1 MRFVKGLFS
10 LLLVSL
16 LLIPLAA
23 CNDKGTT
30 STTAP
35 AGTTTG
41 TQAKKDYSQRVK
53 YTMATVQTIEG
64 LNYTTSDAFAKFYSD
79 KYNYDIEVTA
89 LTFDNWAERLRV
101 WINSGDMP
109 DVCVFDFKYADAA
122 TFVEQE
128 LVKKM
133 PDDWKTLWPNIATV
147 FSRTTLGPKM
157 EEILKGVYF
166 LPRARFDK
174 NLPSTPLG
182 DHLSM
187 WLRKDWAEAVN
198 FPIKSTY
205 KTSEI
210 IEYGNLIKKN
220 DPGKVG
226 DKLQPISNRPH
237 WAVELFIGSNSTH
250 FNNFYKDDSGKYV
263 WGAASQDTLTGLK
276 LYQEAYKSGA
286 LNKEFYTLKDIQ
298 DYDQFRVSAVS
309 GGYFGE
315 APTSSIQTN
324 FVQQFQANTG
334 KDPDKSIHVATVLG
348 EDGNYHQED
357 LINYWGTVIF
367 NPKIDKVK
375 FERYMDILDYN
386 CTEEGYLKQRMGFEG
401 TDYTVGANKELTS
414 LLKPGESLSGKT
426 GRYPSMGYVLGV
438 LILADDFA
446 FNNPNIKKDY
456 RDLSWNLYTER
467 KEKSTDK
474 TFTATDWDLYCY
486 DSPSM
491 RKVAFD
497 YDTELTNLVTT
508 QGDLETN
515 WKNWIKAQAPLVDPV
530 LKELNAIKK

>member
-1 MRFVKGLFS
+1 MRQVTKALS
-10 LLLVSL
+10 LLLVIVLFLSL
-16 LLIPLAA
+16 VA
-23 CNDKGTT
+23 CTGNTT
-30 STTAP
+30 PTTPGPGATTIATTA
-35 AGTTTG
+35 
-41 TQAKKDYSQRVK
+41 KVKDYSEK
-53 YTMATVQTIEG
+53 ISFTLATVQTIEG
-64 LNYTTSDAFAKFYSD
+64 YDYNAGDAYAKFFSE
-79 KYNYDIEVTA
+79 KFNYEVEVTS

-109 DVCVFDFKYADAA
+109 DVCVFDFKFADAA
-122 TFVEQE
+122 SFVEQE
-128 LVKKM
+128 LIKKM
-133 PDDWKTLWPNIATV
+133 PDDWRTQWPNIATV
-147 FSRTTLGPKM
+147 FDRTTLGPKM
-157 EEILKGVYF
+157 EEVLEGVYF

-182 DHLSM
+182 DHLSFWM
-187 WLRKDWAEAVN
+187 RKDWAEAVG
-198 FPIKSTY
+198 FPIKTTY

-210 IEYGNLIKKN
+210 IEFGKLIAEK

-250 FNNFYKDDSGKYV
+250 FNNFYKDDSGKYQ
-263 WGAASQDTLTGLK
+263 WGAASEDTLTGLK

-286 LNKEFYTLKDIQ
+286 LNKEFYTLKDIE

-315 APTSSIQTN
+315 APTTAIQTN

-334 KDPDKSIHVATVLG
+334 LDPDKSINVATVLG
-348 EDGNYHQED
+348 EDGYFHQED

-367 NPKIDKVK
+367 NPEIEEKK
-375 FERYMDILDYN
+375 FERYMDLLDYN
-386 CTEEGYLKQRMGFEG
+386 CTAEGYLLQRMGFEG
-401 TDYTVGANKELTS
+401 VDYEYTADKKLSS
-414 LLKPGESLSGKT
+414 LLKTGEALGGKT

-446 FNNPNIKKDY
+446 FNNPNIKQSY
-456 RDLSWNLYTER
+456 RDLSWKLYTER

-474 TFTATDWDLYCY
+474 TFTMTDWDLYTF

-491 RKVAFD
+491 RKAVFD
-497 YDTELTNLVTT
+497 YDTELTNLVTSE
-508 QGDLETN
+508 GDLETN
-515 WKNWIKAQAPLVDPV
+515 WKNWVKSKAPLIDPV
-530 LKELNAIKK
+530 LAELNSMK